1 MGSLCFM
8 LIVNFL
14 LFRVLPGDPAKTL
27 GRGRLVSQEQ
37 VDAFNKTYGLNESM
51 PQQFLTFLKNIVH
64 GDLGISLQYRLRS
77 RS

>member
-1 MGSLCFM
+1 M
-8 LIVNFL
+8 LVVNFF
-14 LFRVLPGDPAKTL
+14 LFRVLPGDPAQTL

-51 PQQFLTFLKNIVH
+51 PQQFLTFLKNTRARRPR
-64 GDLGISLQYRLRS
+64 DLAAVPACRS